1 VIARITRASHEPGGN
16 VVSDENRDLQET
28 EDAEAQDE
36 VEGHIRLDANIEP
49 DDEVEAHLFRND

>member
-1 VIARITRASHEPGGN
+1 
-16 VVSDENRDLQET
+16 VSDEIRDLQET